1 MALLA
6 IRNLSHRYD
15 GLLAL
20 DEVSFELEPGTIT
33 ALIGPNGAG
42 KSTLFDCVTGMVRPQ
57 RGSILFDDRAIM
69 GLAPHRIARAGLVR
83 TFQNLELFEA
93 LSVEQQLMV
102 ARHRFARAGL
112 FHGLCNWGGRSF
124 AAREDRAQAVVIE
137 GLLKQFELWD
147 ERQRPVSELT
157 YGTRKRV
164 ELARALAT
172 EPRLLLLDEPTA
184 GLTAPERADLAVR
197 LRGWVRDHGA
207 TLLFI
212 EHHLS
217 FVHALA
223 ERVVA
228 LASGRCLAAGH
239 PAAVMADPLVRSS
252 YLGELEP

>member
-20 DEVSFELEPGTIT
+20 DDISLELEPGTIT

-42 KSTLFDCVTGMVRPQ
+42 KSTLFDCVTGRVSPQ
-57 RGSILFDDRAIM
+57 TGSMLFDGRSLRD
-69 GLAPHRIARAGLVR
+69 LAPHRIAQAGLVR
-83 TFQNLELFEA
+83 TFQNLELFED
-93 LSVEQQLMV
+93 LSIEQQLLV
-102 ARHRFARAGL
+102 ARHRFTRAGL
-112 FHGLCNWGGRSF
+112 FHGLLNWGGNSF
-124 AAREDRAQAVVIE
+124 AAREDRAQAMVTE
-137 GLLKQFELWD
+137 RLLKQFDLWH

-164 ELARALAT
+164 ELARALAA

-184 GLTAPERADLAVR
+184 GLTAPEREVLAES
-197 LRGWVRDHGA
+197 LRHWVRDHGA

-223 ERVVA
+223 EQVVA
-228 LASGRCLAAGH
+228 LSTGRCLAVGT
-239 PAAVMADPLVRSS
+239 PAEVEANPLVRNA
-252 YLGELEP
+252 YLGEL